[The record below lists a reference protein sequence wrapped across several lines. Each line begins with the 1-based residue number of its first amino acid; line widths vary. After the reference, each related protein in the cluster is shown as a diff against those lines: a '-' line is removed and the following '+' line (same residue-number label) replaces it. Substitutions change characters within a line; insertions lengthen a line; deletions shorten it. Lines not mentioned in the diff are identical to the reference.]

1 MVKSGH
7 GLFIYPHFDPDHKGE
22 GKSAG
27 EVLFILNGK
36 TERELQEMRKND
48 NYLGSSIYYG
58 QDAKKE
64 SALLPTA
71 TVMSCL
77 QGVSGALRFSSLEA
91 QATLPT
97 YGL

>member
-7 GLFIYPHFDPDHKGE
+7 GLFICPYFDLDHKGE
-22 GKSAG
+22 RKSAR

-36 TERELQEMRKND
+36 IERELQEKKKND
-48 NYLGSSIYYG
+48 NYLGSSTYYS
-58 QDAKKE
+58 QDVKKE
-64 SALLPTA
+64 SLLLPRA
-71 TVMSCL
+71 AVMSCL
-77 QGVSGALRFSSLEA
+77 QGVSGAFRFSSLEA